1 MQLKKVLLSVGM
13 ATVALL
19 SACNME
25 SSSEVDQYIKES
37 IEEGEMYTIS
47 LANSGVFLTF
57 DERGLTYYG
66 SMVDND
72 IYDTPFEYL
81 ENYADYE
88 LEYDDDESL
97 LTIEVP
103 EGKYELKVYSPKVF
117 RDEVNNIDLT
127 SQKSLIPDET

>member
-19 SACNME
+19 SACSME

-37 IEEGEMYTIS
+37 IEEGVMYTIS

-66 SMVDND
+66 S
-72 IYDTPFEYL
+72 IF
-81 ENYADYE
+81 
-88 LEYDDDESL
+88 
-97 LTIEVP
+97 
-103 EGKYELKVYSPKVF
+103 F
-117 RDEVNNIDLT
+117 F
-127 SQKSLIPDET
+127 